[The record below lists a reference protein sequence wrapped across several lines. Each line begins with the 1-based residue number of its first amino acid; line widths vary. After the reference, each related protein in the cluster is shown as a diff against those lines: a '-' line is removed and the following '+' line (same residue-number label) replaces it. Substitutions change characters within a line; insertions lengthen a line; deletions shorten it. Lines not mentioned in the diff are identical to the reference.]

1 MNLMNLILE
10 QALKSLTNGPHGG
23 IVQAVLTVVQNNGG
37 TQGITTMVQTFE
49 KNGLGEIVQ
58 SWLSTGQNMPVSAE
72 QIQQGLGDAHVQQ
85 IAQAANIAP
94 SDAAAQLAK
103 ILPQIIDKLSP
114 NGQLDTNMVSQVL
127 NIFNAQKAA

>member
-10 QALKSLTNGPHGG
+10 QAVKSLSNGPHGA

-37 TQGITTMVQTFE
+37 TQGITTLVQQFE

-58 SWLSTGQNMPVSAE
+58 SWLSTGPNMPVSAE
-72 QIQQGLGDAHVQQ
+72 QIQQGLGDAHLQQ
-85 IAQAANIAP
+85 IAYAANITP
-94 SDAAAQLAK
+94 SDAAAQLSK

>member
-1 MNLMNLILE
+1 MNLMNLVLE

-23 IVQAVLTVVQNNGG
+23 IVQAVLTVVQKNGG
-37 TQGITTMVQTFE
+37 AQGITTLVQNFE

-58 SWLSTGQNMPVSAE
+58 SWLSTGQNMPVTDQ

-94 SDAAAQLAK
+94 SDASAQLAK

>member
-10 QALKSLTNGPHGG
+10 QALKSLSNGPHGG

-37 TQGITTMVQTFE
+37 AQGVSTIVQNFE
-49 KNGLGEIVQ
+49 KNGLGTIVQ
-58 SWLSTGQNMPVSAE
+58 SWLGTGQNLPVSAE
-72 QIQQGLGDAHVQQ
+72 QIQHGLGDVHVQQ

-94 SDAAAQLAK
+94 EQAASQLAQ
-103 ILPQIIDKLSP
+103 ILPVIIDKLSP
-114 NGQLDTNMVSQVL
+114 NGQLDVNMIGQVL